1 MAHQRAQSGG
11 ESLKTPHSVSL
22 KVLRLSRPSLA
33 HQYPLA
39 SSSSILN
46 ISPKASLA
54 YPSST
59 TPGSSA
65 PPDNFII
72 SPVLNLPEAFG
83 SAYVGETFSCT
94 LCANNEVEVGDTG
107 RSVSGVRIQADM
119 QTPATPAGFPLDL
132 SGAEGEIM
140 QEPGE
145 GGEAQSGEVAK
156 GEEELSPGPGES
168 LQKILRFEL
177 KEEGNHVLAVT
188 VTYTETILAGEGKAA
203 SGKVRTFR
211 KLYQFVAQ
219 QLLSVRTKAG
229 ELGEGKAGEK
239 RFLLEAQLEN
249 MGEAAIAFEA
259 VNINPKPPFKS
270 TTLNWDMSTS
280 ETTLSK
286 APILNP
292 RDVIQVA
299 FLLEQI
305 SGEDIV
311 ESPTMLTTGDTRR
324 VLGQLG
330 IQWRSAM
337 GDRGSLSTGWLTSR
351 K

>member
-1 MAHQRAQSGG
+1 MAHQRNPSTGDA
-11 ESLKTPHSVSL
+11 LRTPHTVSL

-33 HQYPLA
+33 TQYPLPN
-39 SSSSILN
+39 SQDLG
-46 ISPKASLA
+46 ISPNASLA
-54 YPSST
+54 YPSGRTDEKS
-59 TPGSSA
+59 
-65 PPDNFII
+65 IV

-94 LCANNEVEVGDTG
+94 LCANNELDPSDKT
-107 RSVSGVRIQADM
+107 RTISGVRIQGEM
-119 QTPATPAGFPLDL
+119 QTPTTPTGSPLDL
-132 SGAEGEIM
+132 AGPEGED
-140 QEPGE
+140 
-145 GGEAQSGEVAK
+145 EANG
-156 GEEELSPGPGES
+156 SPGPGQS

-188 VTYTETILAGEGKAA
+188 VTYTETTLAGEGKAA

-229 ELGEGKAGEK
+229 ELSAKGGTS

-249 MGEAAIAFEA
+249 MGEGAVSLEA
-259 VNINPKPPFKS
+259 VNVNPKPPFKS
-270 TTLNWDMSTS
+270 SSLNWDMHSSPT
-280 ETTLSK
+280 ELLH

-299 FLLEQI
+299 FLLEQQRDA
-305 SGEDIV
+305 EDAND
-311 ESPTMLTTGDTRR
+311 EPGKLPPGDTRR
-324 VLGQLG
+324 ILGQLA

-351 K
+351 R

>member
-1 MAHQRAQSGG
+1 MGDG
-11 ESLKTPHSVSL
+11 LKTPHAVSL

-33 HQYPLA
+33 HQYPLPN
-39 SSSSILN
+39 SHDLN
-46 ISPKASLA
+46 ISAKASLA
-54 YPSST
+54 YPPE
-59 TPGSSA
+59 TP
-65 PPDNFII
+65 DDKFIV

-94 LCANNEVEVGDTG
+94 LCANNELDPADTTRAVG
-107 RSVSGVRIQADM
+107 GVRIQGDM
-119 QTPATPAGFPLDL
+119 QTPSAPAGSPLELAGPEGDE
-132 SGAEGEIM
+132 EGE
-140 QEPGE
+140 G
-145 GGEAQSGEVAK
+145 SG
-156 GEEELSPGPGES
+156 SPGPGES

-188 VTYTETILAGEGKAA
+188 VTYTETALAGEGKAA
-203 SGKVRTFR
+203 SGRVRTFR

-229 ELGEGKAGEK
+229 ELSDGKEGMS

-249 MGEAAIAFEA
+249 MGEGAVSFEA
-259 VNINPKPPFKS
+259 VNVNPKPPFKS
-270 TTLNWDMSTS
+270 TSLNWDIHSPDT
-280 ETTLSK
+280 EPPH

-299 FLLEQI
+299 FLLEQQA
-305 SGEDIV
+305 GVDAED
-311 ESPTMLTTGDTRR
+311 ETGR
-324 VLGQLG
+324 VVPADARTILGQLA
-330 IQWRSAM
+330 IQWRSAL